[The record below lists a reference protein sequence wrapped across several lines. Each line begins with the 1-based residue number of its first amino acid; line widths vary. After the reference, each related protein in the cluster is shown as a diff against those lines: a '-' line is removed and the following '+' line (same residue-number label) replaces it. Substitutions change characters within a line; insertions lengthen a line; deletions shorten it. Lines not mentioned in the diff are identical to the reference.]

1 MASFFG
7 IISGSELI
15 GLGEGS
21 SARDLIDIFGQP
33 DETDAFFA
41 SNEKVYYYRDLN
53 VIMDPDEKSIV
64 TFELYSR
71 GVGGYFA
78 LPDNITEADII
89 KKESDLDEVA
99 SIFDRYSIK
108 YVIID
113 RVGDKFMEFDNGEI
127 VFVDYGHGIYT
138 IYCIHLKRI

>member
-1 MASFFG
+1 MASFLG
-7 IISGSELI
+7 IISGRELI

-21 SARDLIDIFGQP
+21 SARDLIDICGQP
-33 DETDAFFA
+33 DEIDGFFA
-41 SNEKVYYYRDLN
+41 SNEKVYYYGDLN

-71 GVGGYFA
+71 GVGGYFI
-78 LPDNITEADII
+78 LPDNITDTDII

-99 SIFDRYSIK
+99 SIFDRYRIK

>member
-1 MASFFG
+1 M
-7 IISGSELI
+7 
-15 GLGEGS
+15 
-21 SARDLIDIFGQP
+21 
-33 DETDAFFA
+33 
-41 SNEKVYYYRDLN
+41 
-53 VIMDPDEKSIV
+53 
-64 TFELYSR
+64 
-71 GVGGYFA
+71 GGYFA

-127 VFVDYGHGIYT
+127 VFVDYGYGIYT